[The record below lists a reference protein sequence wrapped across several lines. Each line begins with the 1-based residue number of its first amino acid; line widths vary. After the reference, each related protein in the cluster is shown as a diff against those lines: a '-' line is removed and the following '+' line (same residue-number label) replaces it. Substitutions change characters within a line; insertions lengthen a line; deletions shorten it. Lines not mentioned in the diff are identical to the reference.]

1 VKIRAESLILLN
13 RLSAILGLQLT
24 QGCSQHRVMKATW
37 RFRAV
42 RHDLTGFSIR
52 RMGGS
57 GELLGTDEEA
67 LAFSLRVRAYFCSQ
81 CLRRVEARSIGQLDL
96 SVPDAGCRRKL
107 ARLRPHENGMDWITD
122 PLPLHHPAWHRSL
135 EDAINYAA
143 FRLRGYVSE
152 IRIFDRRNELQTL
165 VLIDQTG
172 SEAAAN
178 GQVCRG
184 AERIWLARVRQ

>member
-1 VKIRAESLILLN
+1 
-13 RLSAILGLQLT
+13 
-24 QGCSQHRVMKATW
+24 MKATW

-42 RHDLTGFSIR
+42 RHDLTGFFIR
-52 RMGGS
+52 RMGRI
-57 GELLGTDEEA
+57 GELFGTDEEA
-67 LAFSLRVRAYFCSQ
+67 LEFSIRVGIYFRDR

-107 ARLRPHENGMDWITD
+107 AILRPHENGRDWITD
-122 PLPLHHPAWHRSL
+122 PTPLNHPALHKSL

-152 IRIFDRRNELQTL
+152 IQIFDGKSELKAL

-172 SEAAAN
+172 AEPAAN
-178 GQVCRG
+178 GPNLS
-184 AERIWLARVRQ
+184 EP